1 MLIQAP
7 GNHEFD
13 DGIEGLEPFLKKVTF
28 PIVCANCDLSDL
40 PELKNFISPSITVE
54 LNGHKIGIIGFI
66 LPEVT
71 VSRKQTKKNFNFK
84 LYNQNFL
91 YILGYFLSWKNEI
104 QR

>member
-1 MLIQAP
+1 MIQAP

-71 VSRKQTKKNFNFK
+71 VSRKQTKKKSISNCVIKIFYIFII
-84 LYNQNFL
+84 LYCTLQC
-91 YILGYFLSWKNEI
+91 
-104 QR
+104 